1 MSPTT
6 VAQALL
12 PLPGDSAAAV
22 DKQADLG
29 SAAEGREADRLHTSS
44 WLLLGGLLVVALIVR
59 LWDLGAESL
68 WEDEIRTA
76 RLAGLTSGEL
86 LSRVF
91 VEREFA
97 VPVLHILLSR
107 AALALHPTDT
117 SLRLVS
123 VLLGLGGVAAV
134 FQLGREVHGKQV
146 AWISALLV
154 AVSPGHIEYSR
165 EARPYAM
172 LVLVVA
178 LLLWATLRA
187 LRTRAAAVWICVGC
201 LAVIS
206 CNTSFLG
213 VFPSTAVV
221 LIGSAALVLGR
232 RVRQLTCLVL
242 PIAVLTPAWLAIV
255 ECQKGLVLE
264 GQLPM
269 RIFTHDML
277 ENWMGLLGPG
287 GRSGFLVAC
296 VLGAVGVVSA
306 VRSNPTWAFL
316 ATAQILLPFAV
327 LCPFLFNHN
336 FAPRYLL
343 FLLPPFVVLQ
353 ALGISALSAMLSRF
367 TGPNGVAAM
376 TAVLIGLN
384 LLGWSAAFEPRKRDW
399 RGAADVILERCPE
412 EVVVLSSSVSTALP
426 VRDPTLEYLSYYLGD
441 QDGYSMPCGKQV
453 VSAGRLGPVW
463 LNDRLSALDSP
474 VCAVLLHDMRTP
486 PCLPGGIP
494 HSTFSGITVI
504 FDDHSEWQG
513 PERAA
518 LVLLAQAWA
527 AVNGEEK
534 RCLLRRSICVAQSSR
549 NPQAVEVFVGQL
561 EAFRARFGQSFSPR
575 EHDTLGFFAQQLR
588 LAIGLSPSSKAL

>member
-1 MSPTT
+1 VPTST
-6 VAQALL
+6 IAQALL
-12 PLPGDSAAAV
+12 PLAAHRAALV
-22 DKQADLG
+22 DKEPDLG
-29 SAAEGREADRLHTSS
+29 SPDKAREAERHHSS
-44 WLLLGGLLVVALIVR
+44 TWYLLGGLLGLALIVR
-59 LWDLGAESL
+59 LWDLSAESL

-76 RLAGLTSGEL
+76 RLAGLTTGEL
-86 LSRVF
+86 LRRVF

-107 AALALHPTDT
+107 AALVLHPTDA

-134 FQLGREVHGKQV
+134 FKLGREAHGNQV

-178 LLLWATLRA
+178 LLLWAILRA
-187 LRTRAAAVWICVGC
+187 LRTCSSAAWFHVGC
-201 LAVIS
+201 LAVIV

-213 VFPSTAVV
+213 VFPTAAAILVGV
-221 LIGSAALVLGR
+221 GALLLRRRGRLI
-232 RVRQLTCLVL
+232 TCLVL
-242 PIAVLTPAWLAIV
+242 PIAACTPVWLAIV
-255 ECQKGLVLE
+255 QCQKDLILE
-264 GQLPM
+264 GRLPM
-269 RIFTHDML
+269 RIFTQNML

-287 GRSGFLVAC
+287 SRFGFLVAC
-296 VLGAVGVVSA
+296 VLAAVGAVSA
-306 VRSNPTWAFL
+306 VRNKPTWAIL
-316 ATAQILLPFAV
+316 AAVQILLPFAV

-343 FLLPPFVVLQ
+343 FLLPPFIVLQ
-353 ALGISALSAMLSRF
+353 AGGIGALSAKLGRF
-367 TGPNGVAAM
+367 PGSHGAAAM
-376 TAVLIGLN
+376 TLGLIGLN
-384 LLGWSAAFEPRKRDW
+384 LLGWGSAFEPRKRDW
-399 RGAADVILERCPE
+399 HGAAGVILEHWPA
-412 EVVVLSSSVSTALP
+412 EVVVLSSSVSPALP
-426 VRDPTLEYLSYYLGD
+426 VSDPTLEYLGYYLGD
-441 QDGYSMPCGKQV
+441 KDGYSMPCGKQIA
-453 VSAGRLGPVW
+453 SAGRLGPAW

-486 PCLPGGIP
+486 PCLPAGTP
-494 HSTFSGITVI
+494 HRTVCGITVV

-518 LVLLAQAWA
+518 MLLLAQAWA

-549 NPQAVEVFVGQL
+549 NPQAVEVFAEQL
-561 EAFRARFGQSFSPR
+561 DAFRARFNASFSPR
-575 EHDTLGFFAQQLR
+575 EQETIGFFGQHLR
-588 LAIGLSPSSKAL
+588 LGIGLGPSSTAP